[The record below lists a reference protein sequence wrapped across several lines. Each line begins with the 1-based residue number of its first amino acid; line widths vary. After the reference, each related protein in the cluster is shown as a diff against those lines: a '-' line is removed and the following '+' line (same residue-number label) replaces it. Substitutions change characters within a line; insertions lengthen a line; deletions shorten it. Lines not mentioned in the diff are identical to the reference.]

1 MGIPGLINAIGPG
14 ERISLS
20 KLAITH
26 LEQTARPIRIAVDI
40 SIWLFQVQAGRGG
53 RNPEIRTLFY
63 RLLKFLALPIHPLF
77 VYDGK
82 NKPPFKRGKAVSG
95 QGNAPII
102 QISKRLIDL
111 FRFPRHDA
119 PGEAEAECAN
129 LQRAGIVDAVM
140 SNDVDAMMFGSKM
153 TIMNFSKES
162 GSTTSASHV
171 TCYRMDSQADTSNVN
186 LDRPGMVLFAMLSG
200 GDYLPSGVPKCGSK
214 LAAEISKAGFGSDLL
229 DAINA
234 KETERME
241 QLSEWRERLQYELET
256 NESGYFN
263 TKHKAVRIPQSFPD
277 QTILE
282 YYASPA
288 ESNAEELAFLQ
299 RRLMNAWDQDIEPL
313 EIRHFAA
320 RFFDWN
326 YRSGARKVI
335 RLLAEPLVSYRI
347 RLRRQLNGST
357 LSNSDIPM
365 LRKVYK
371 SRASY
376 STDGLTE
383 LQVDVIPINVVG
395 LDLFAEEPNPP
406 LPSQASE
413 EAAASG
419 DEVDDDPEA
428 PAESAPQSPV
438 KKRVT
443 KRYDP
448 YAPEKM
454 WVFEALAR
462 IGIPDV
468 VEQWEKEQA
477 ARLAPKK
484 PTNRKTGPKKKGPL
498 DPGMK
503 HGSILKY
510 GTVTKPRPGVSQFKQ
525 AQLFE
530 AAIPST
536 PNSSQSPKMESQ
548 SHTRTASPKF
558 YMPGPGTSWA
568 DSLDNLVDIFSPS
581 YTIPPELS
589 AKRRS
594 RGRPR
599 LESRRAAIC
608 SDGIEVVDLEASGD
622 EFTLNK
628 PSPPPIRPQ
637 RLKISVDY
645 PVLPEVEEKPKSKT
659 KTKTPTTSPS
669 PSPTK
674 KSSRRAQKVIQ
685 DVPEDR
691 KTVEKLG
698 EFCSKPSSK
707 HNPVSDGQ
715 AETHDCVESAPPKRR
730 SPRKKTPP
738 TPSTNKPTP
747 EHKTDNKPS
756 SVVQYLLQELPDKK
770 KEKKHQ
776 APKQRAKKNKEPS
789 PSGSL
794 EAKDSKEQTKP
805 IEDRSSAIKGTSQHV
820 DAVIVHDG
828 SWTVEPASESENN
841 NDSAKDGD
849 DLGSQ
854 GRETKAKKKRIS
866 RVSILDLT

>member
-1 MGIPGLINAIGPG
+1 M
-14 ERISLS
+14 
-20 KLAITH
+20 
-26 LEQTARPIRIAVDI
+26 
-40 SIWLFQVQAGRGG
+40 QAGRGG

-171 TCYRMDSQADTSNVN
+171 TCYRMDSQAATSNVN

-234 KETERME
+234 KGTKRTE
-241 QLSEWRERLQYELET
+241 QLSEWRERLQYELEA

-288 ESNAEELAFLQ
+288 ESNAEELALLQ
-299 RRLMNAWDQDIEPL
+299 RRLINAWDQDIEPL

-320 RFFDWN
+320 RFFEWN

-335 RLLAEPLVSYRI
+335 RLLAEPLVSYKI
-347 RLRRQLNGST
+347 RLRRQLNGSK

-428 PAESAPQSPV
+428 PVESAPQSPV
-438 KKRVT
+438 KKRVN

-477 ARLAPKK
+477 AKLAAKK

-510 GTVTKPRPGVSQFKQ
+510 GTLTKPRPEVSQFKQ

-536 PNSSQSPKMESQ
+536 PNSSQSPKMASR
-548 SHTRTASPKF
+548 SHTRTASSNPH
-558 YMPGPGTSWA
+558 MPGPGTSWA
-568 DSLDNLVDIFSPS
+568 TSLDNLVDIFSPS
-581 YTIPPELS
+581 YAIPPELS

-608 SDGIEVVDLEASGD
+608 SDGIELVDSEASGD

-645 PVLPEVEEKPKSKT
+645 PVLPEVEEKPKPKAKT
-659 KTKTPTTSPS
+659 KITTPPSS

-674 KSSRRAQKVIQ
+674 KSNRRALRVIQ

-698 EFCSKPSSK
+698 EFLSKPSSK

-715 AETHDCVESAPPKRR
+715 AEAHDCVESASPKRR

-738 TPSTNKPTP
+738 TPSTDKPTP
-747 EHKTDNKPS
+747 EHKKDNKTS
-756 SVVQYLLQELPDKK
+756 SVMKYLLQELPDKK

-776 APKQRAKKNKEPS
+776 APKQRAKENKEPS

-805 IEDRSSAIKGTSQHV
+805 IEDRSSTTKGTSQHV
-820 DAVIVHDG
+820 DAVIWHDS
-828 SWTVEPASESENN
+828 SWTVEPALESENN
-841 NDSAKDGD
+841 NDRAKDGD

-854 GRETKAKKKRIS
+854 GRETKAKKKRIP

>member
-1 MGIPGLINAIGPG
+1 M
-14 ERISLS
+14 
-20 KLAITH
+20 
-26 LEQTARPIRIAVDI
+26 
-40 SIWLFQVQAGRGG
+40 QAGRGG

-111 FRFPRHDA
+111 FRFPRHEA

-171 TCYRMDSQADTSNVN
+171 TCYRMGNQANTPNVD

-214 LAAEISKAGFGSDLL
+214 LAAEISKAGFGLDLL
-229 DAINA
+229 EAINA
-234 KETERME
+234 NGTERTE
-241 QLSEWRERLQYELET
+241 QLSEWRERLQYELEE

-263 TKHKAVRIPQSFPD
+263 TKHKAVRIPQTFPD

-288 ESNAEELAFLQ
+288 ESKAEELDLLQ
-299 RRLMNAWDQDIEPL
+299 HRLMNAWDQDIDPL
-313 EIRHFAA
+313 EIRNFAA

-326 YRSGARKVI
+326 YRSGARKVV
-335 RLLAEPLVSYRI
+335 RLLAEPLISYKI
-347 RLRRQLNGST
+347 RLRRQLSCPT
-357 LSNSDIPM
+357 LSNGEIPM

-371 SRASY
+371 SRANY

-406 LPSQASE
+406 LPSQE
-413 EAAASG
+413 TAASG
-419 DEVDDDPEA
+419 DELDDDLEA
-428 PAESAPQSPV
+428 PAEPVTQSPI

-448 YAPEKM
+448 YVPEKI

-468 VEQWEKEQA
+468 VEQWEKERA
-477 ARLAPKK
+477 AKLAPKK

-498 DPGMK
+498 DLGMK
-503 HGSILKY
+503 RGSILKY
-510 GTVTKPRPGVSQFKQ
+510 GTLTKPRPEVSQFKQ

-530 AAIPST
+530 VALPNT
-536 PNSSQSPKMESQ
+536 PDSSQTSGLESQ
-548 SHTRTASPKF
+548 NRTRTAFPKSHT
-558 YMPGPGTSWA
+558 PGPGTSWT
-568 DSLDNLVDIFSPS
+568 DNLDNLVGIFSPS
-581 YTIPPELS
+581 YTMLPEQS
-589 AKRRS
+589 AKSRS

-599 LESRRAAIC
+599 LESRRTATC
-608 SDGIEVVDLEASGD
+608 SNDIEVVDLEASGD
-622 EFTLNK
+622 EFAPNI
-628 PSPPPIRPQ
+628 PSLPPMLQR

-645 PVLPEVEEKPKSKT
+645 PALPEVEGTPKSKSR
-659 KTKTPTTSPS
+659 TKTPAPSPP

-674 KSSRRAQKVIQ
+674 KSNRRAQKVIQ
-685 DVPEDR
+685 DVPEDQ
-691 KTVEKLG
+691 KIPPNSKESL
-698 EFCSKPSSK
+698 FKPSSK
-707 HNPVSDGQ
+707 HNPAPYEQNEPCG
-715 AETHDCVESAPPKRR
+715 CVDPAPPKRW

-738 TPSTNKPTP
+738 TPSTKKLTP
-747 EHKTDNKPS
+747 EQKIDNKPS
-756 SVVQYLLQELPDKK
+756 SVTEYLLQEPRSKK
-770 KEKKHQ
+770 AEKKYQ
-776 APKQRAKKNKEPS
+776 VPKQRVKKKEPS
-789 PSGSL
+789 PPESI
-794 EAKDSKEQTKP
+794 EAKDTKEQTNPSRDLSIPK
-805 IEDRSSAIKGTSQHV
+805 KGPPQHV
-820 DAVIVHDG
+820 EAVIAHDG
-828 SWTVEPASESENN
+828 SWAVEPASKSENN
-841 NDSAKDGD
+841 DGAKDD
-849 DLGSQ
+849 DPGSQ
-854 GRETKAKKKRIS
+854 RKGTKTKRIP

>member
-1 MGIPGLINAIGPG
+1 M
-14 ERISLS
+14 
-20 KLAITH
+20 
-26 LEQTARPIRIAVDI
+26 
-40 SIWLFQVQAGRGG
+40 QAGRGG

-171 TCYRMDSQADTSNVN
+171 TCYRMGNQADTPNVD

-214 LAAEISKAGFGSDLL
+214 LATEISKAGFGSDLL

-234 KETERME
+234 KGTQRTE
-241 QLSEWRERLQYELET
+241 QLSEWRERLQYELEE

-288 ESNAEELAFLQ
+288 ESNTEELEILQ
-299 RRLMNAWDQDIEPL
+299 RRLMNDWDQDIDPL
-313 EIRHFAA
+313 EIRNFAA
-320 RFFDWN
+320 RLFDWN
-326 YRSGARKVI
+326 YRSGARKVV
-335 RLLAEPLVSYRI
+335 RLLAEPLVSYKI
-347 RLRRQLNGST
+347 RLRRQLNGPS

-371 SRASY
+371 SRTNY

-383 LQVDVIPINVVG
+383 LQVDVIPINIVG
-395 LDLFAEEPNPP
+395 LDLFAEEPSPP
-406 LPSQASE
+406 LPSQGSH

-419 DEVDDDPEA
+419 DEVDDDLEA
-428 PAESAPQSPV
+428 PVGPVTQSPV

-468 VEQWEKEQA
+468 VEQWEKERA
-477 ARLAPKK
+477 AKLAPKK
-484 PTNRKTGPKKKGPL
+484 PSTRKTGPKKKGPL

-503 HGSILKY
+503 RGSILKY
-510 GTVTKPRPGVSQFKQ
+510 GTLTKPRPEVSQFKQ

-530 AAIPST
+530 AALPST
-536 PNSSQSPKMESQ
+536 PNSSQLSGIGSQ
-548 SHTRTASPKF
+548 NRTGTASPKSH
-558 YMPGPGTSWA
+558 MPGPGTSWA

-581 YTIPPELS
+581 CTMPPELS
-589 AKRRS
+589 AKGRS

-608 SDGIEVVDLEASGD
+608 SDGVEVVDLEASGD
-622 EFTLNK
+622 EFTLNV
-628 PSPPPIRPQ
+628 PSPPPTCPR

-645 PVLPEVEEKPKSKT
+645 PAFPEVGKKPKSKPKT
-659 KTKTPTTSPS
+659 KTKTPTPSPSPSSS

-674 KSSRRAQKVIQ
+674 KSNRRAQKDIQ
-685 DVPEDR
+685 GVPEDR
-691 KTVEKLG
+691 KTVKKLG
-698 EFCSKPSSK
+698 ESLSKPSSK

-715 AETHDCVESAPPKRR
+715 PGSRGCIESAPPKRR
-730 SPRKKTPP
+730 SPRKKTP
-738 TPSTNKPTP
+738 TPSTNEPTI
-747 EHKTDNKPS
+747 EHKTNNIPS
-756 SVVQYLLQELPDKK
+756 SVMEYLPQETPIKKAEKKNQEL
-770 KEKKHQ
+770 
-776 APKQRAKKNKEPS
+776 KQRAKKNKEPS
-789 PSGSL
+789 RSESLKANGSQEQPKPSEDL
-794 EAKDSKEQTKP
+794 P
-805 IEDRSSAIKGTSQHV
+805 IPKKGTSQHV
-820 DAVIVHDG
+820 EAVITHDG
-828 SWTVEPASESENN
+828 SWAVEPTSESENHG
-841 NDSAKDGD
+841 SAKDGD
-849 DLGSQ
+849 DSGSQ
-854 GRETKAKKKRIS
+854 RKETKANKKRIP
-866 RVSILDLT
+866 RVSILDLTD

>member
-1 MGIPGLINAIGPG
+1 M
-14 ERISLS
+14 
-20 KLAITH
+20 
-26 LEQTARPIRIAVDI
+26 
-40 SIWLFQVQAGRGG
+40 QAGRGG

-111 FRFPRHDA
+111 FRFPRHEA

-171 TCYRMDSQADTSNVN
+171 TCYRMGSQANTSNVN

-200 GDYLPSGVPKCGSK
+200 GDYLPSGVPKCGGK

-229 DAINA
+229 DAISA
-234 KETERME
+234 KGTERTE
-241 QLSEWRERLQYELET
+241 QLSEWRERLQYELEE

-263 TKHKAVRIPQSFPD
+263 TKHKAVRIPPSFPD
-277 QTILE
+277 PTILE
-282 YYASPA
+282 YYVSPA
-288 ESNAEELAFLQ
+288 ESNAEELEFL
-299 RRLMNAWDQDIEPL
+299 RRHLMNAWDQDIDPL
-313 EIRHFAA
+313 EIRNFAA

-326 YRSGARKVI
+326 YRSGARKVV
-335 RLLAEPLVSYRI
+335 RLLAEPLVSYKI
-347 RLRRQLNGST
+347 RLKRQLNGST
-357 LSNSDIPM
+357 LFNSGVPM

-371 SRASY
+371 SRTSY

-383 LQVDVIPINVVG
+383 LQVEVIPINVVG
-395 LDLFAEEPNPP
+395 LDLFAEEPNPR
-406 LPSQASE
+406 LPSQETTAS
-413 EAAASG
+413 S

-448 YAPEKM
+448 YSPEKM
-454 WVFEALAR
+454 WVFETLAK

-477 ARLAPKK
+477 AKLAPKK

-510 GTVTKPRPGVSQFKQ
+510 GTLTKPRPEVPQLKQ

-536 PNSSQSPKMESQ
+536 PNSSKGSKMASQ
-548 SHTRTASPKF
+548 SRARTASPKF
-558 YMPGPGTSWA
+558 HMPDPGTSWT
-568 DSLDNLVDIFSPS
+568 DSLNNPVDIFSPS
-581 YTIPPELS
+581 YPMPPEPS
-589 AKRRS
+589 AKSRG

-599 LESRRAAIC
+599 LECRRAAVC

-622 EFTLNK
+622 EFTLNI
-628 PSPPPIRPQ
+628 PSPPPTLPRG
-637 RLKISVDY
+637 LKISVDY
-645 PVLPEVEEKPKSKT
+645 PALLEVAEKPTAKLKT
-659 KTKTPTTSPS
+659 KTTPPTSSPS

-674 KSSRRAQKVIQ
+674 KSNRCAQKLTQ
-685 DVPEDR
+685 DMPEDR
-691 KTVEKLG
+691 KTVENLG
-698 EFCSKPSSK
+698 ESLPKLSFES
-707 HNPVSDGQ
+707 NPISDGK
-715 AETHDCVESAPPKRR
+715 AEAHICIASIPPKRR
-730 SPRKKTPP
+730 SLRKKTPP
-738 TPSTNKPTP
+738 TSSASEAIP
-747 EHKTDNKPS
+747 EHKTDNKHL
-756 SVVQYLLQELPDKK
+756 SVMEYILRELPEQKSE
-770 KEKKHQ
+770 KEYQ
-776 APKQRAKKNKEPS
+776 APKQRTRKNKEPS
-789 PSGSL
+789 PSESL
-794 EAKDSKEQTKP
+794 EAKDPKEQIKP
-805 IEDRSSAIKGTSQHV
+805 SEDPPFFEKGTSQHV
-820 DAVIVHDG
+820 EALIIHDG
-828 SWTVEPASESENN
+828 TWAAGHASESENGSVKN
-841 NDSAKDGD
+841 GD
-849 DLGSQ
+849 DSK
-854 GRETKAKKKRIS
+854 TKTKKKRIP